1 MTFKLRSLL
10 CQKHNLLS
18 KTIKS
23 RIFSFHYFCSTD
35 SKTNVETKTSISK
48 LETSQPGLLETWFNG
63 VERFGRLN
71 ISVPFSLD
79 IESLDPQEYSDMG
92 KLFIRLNYTP
102 EEKDCQTEQFNNT
115 SLAALAKLYSFN
127 IDTSDANDIKII
139 AKFNTMVAFPAT
151 CSIQMP
157 INYDL
162 NIECTG
168 KSVSVKNLETNEINI
183 ATKNSL
189 CTLRNLK
196 GENVTVKSNVG
207 DIVCQKVVQGNLDMS
222 VTGAG
227 SISTDRIQGQ
237 TIKCSVVEGNISA
250 TSVYSTDSEFTCNH
264 GNINLMNTHGVS
276 KTTVNK
282 GNLIIDSLDGSL
294 EAKVNNGSTDIFI
307 SRPDV
312 ITIETETGDINIKIP
327 ETSTSLDLEGNSVTC
342 DEKLNII
349 DKKTKSIKNKEKL
362 SGYLSGTD
370 GKIKAIT
377 KDGSINVKCLD
388 WMESLKLKGFS
399 AD

>member
-1 MTFKLRSLL
+1 
-10 CQKHNLLS
+10 
-18 KTIKS
+18 
-23 RIFSFHYFCSTD
+23 
-35 SKTNVETKTSISK
+35 
-48 LETSQPGLLETWFNG
+48 
-63 VERFGRLN
+63 
-71 ISVPFSLD
+71 
-79 IESLDPQEYSDMG
+79 
-92 KLFIRLNYTP
+92 
-102 EEKDCQTEQFNNT
+102 
-115 SLAALAKLYSFN
+115 
-127 IDTSDANDIKII
+127 
-139 AKFNTMVAFPAT
+139 
-151 CSIQMP
+151 
-157 INYDL
+157 
-162 NIECTG
+162 
-168 KSVSVKNLETNEINI
+168 
-183 ATKNSL
+183 
-189 CTLRNLK
+189 
-196 GENVTVKSNVG
+196 
-207 DIVCQKVVQGNLDMS
+207 MS

-237 TIKCSVVEGNISA
+237 TIKCTVEEGNISA
-250 TSVYSTDSEFTCNH
+250 TSVYSTDSEFTCNN
-264 GNINLMNTHGVS
+264 GNINLMNTHGIS

-342 DEKLNII
+342 DQKLNII
-349 DKKTKSIKNKEKL
+349 EKKTESIKNKEKL

-377 KDGSINVKCLD
+377 KDGGINVKCLD

>member
-10 CQKHNLLS
+10 CQRHSILS

-23 RIFSFHYFCSTD
+23 RILVSHKSCS
-35 SKTNVETKTSISK
+35 SKTNVDTETSK
-48 LETSQPGLLETWFNG
+48 IKTSQPGLLETWFHG

-102 EEKDCQTEQFNNT
+102 EEKESQTEHINNI
-115 SLAALAKLYSFN
+115 SLAALTKLYSFN
-127 IDTSDANDIKII
+127 IDTSDINDIKIT
-139 AKFNTMVAFPAT
+139 AKFNTMVNFPAT

-162 NIECTG
+162 NVECTG
-168 KSVSVKNLETNEINI
+168 KSVSVRNLETNEINI

-237 TIKCSVVEGNISA
+237 TIKCSVEEGNISA

-327 ETSTSLDLEGNSVTC
+327 DTSTSIDLEGNSVTC

-349 DKKTKSIKNKEKL
+349 EKKTESIKNKQKL

-370 GKIKAIT
+370 GQIKAIT

-388 WMESLKLKGFS
+388 WMESLNLKGFS